1 MRLFI
6 TDVSVLFDL
15 YAIGALPEFFAL
27 DVEISTTAF
36 VYNEIIQADQKGIF
50 ENFRRSHQLKVLE
63 FAEEELAELEE
74 FKTHLSNRS
83 MGDRSIIWKAT
94 QLKAIVL
101 TCDAKLKKEAEY
113 QKIEVH
119 GSIWVIAELEKQ
131 GIIDKGKA
139 IDLLEQLK
147 TVNSRLPFNEIEQI
161 IKHLKK

>member
-15 YAIGALPEFFAL
+15 FHVEALPEFFAL
-27 DVEISTTAF
+27 DVEICTTAF
-36 VYNEIIQADQKGIF
+36 VYNEIIQVDQKGIF
-50 ENFRRSHQLKVLE
+50 ESFKRSHQLKVLE
-63 FAEEELAELEE
+63 FAEEELAQLEE
-74 FKTHLSNRS
+74 FKTNWSNKS
-83 MGDRSIIWKAT
+83 IGDRSIIWKAT
-94 QLKAIVL
+94 QLNAIVL
-101 TCDAKLKKEAEY
+101 TCDAKLKKEAEF

-119 GSIWVIAELEKQ
+119 GSIWVIAELEMQ

-139 IDLLEQLK
+139 IDLLKQLK